1 MRTHSYF
8 RTTNCL
14 QSVARI
20 RLEAVVEILCVPYS
34 VPPSPQPRK
43 QRATRKKLLA
53 VFVLCSLASGCA
65 NLDVAREPSQALP
78 AAGSAFGRSIQAQAA
93 PYQGRSGFRLLSN
106 STEAFTARAELI
118 RNAQTSLDLQYY
130 IVHDGVSTRMLVE
143 ELLKAADRGVRVR
156 ILLDDTTSD
165 GLDTIIATLAAH
177 PQIQIRLFNPLHLGR
192 STGVTRAAGRLFNL
206 SLQHRRMH
214 NKLWL
219 ADNSVAI
226 VGGRNL
232 GDEYFDA
239 EPNLNFTDID
249 MLSVGPVAEQLG
261 HSFDQYW
268 NSALSKPIDEFLSSK
283 PSAKDLQNT
292 RTRLEESLDETRKQ
306 NHALYQQLMT
316 FKTAPRM
323 DIWRKELIWAWNQ
336 ALWDA
341 PSKVLAKDEPDPQL
355 LLTTQL
361 APELRG
367 VSKELIMISAYFVPG
382 QPGLVYLTGRADAG
396 VSVSLLTNSLEATD
410 VPAVHGG
417 YAPYRKALLEHG
429 VKLYELRRQPGDN
442 YGSGPHLF
450 YSKSF
455 RGSDSSLHS
464 KAMIFDRQKAF
475 IGSFNFDPRSVLW
488 NTEVGV
494 LVDGP
499 ELAEHVRELALQG
512 MAPALSYQAKLQ
524 DGKIVWVTEDN
535 GQMHTLTKEPGSWWR
550 RFNAWFSTT
559 VGLERML

>member
-1 MRTHSYF
+1 MRS
-8 RTTNCL
+8 RTVLLFPVLLVLLLSSCASLN
-14 QSVARI
+14 
-20 RLEAVVEILCVPYS
+20 VP
-34 VPPSPQPRK
+34 
-43 QRATRKKLLA
+43 
-53 VFVLCSLASGCA
+53 
-65 NLDVAREPSQALP
+65 REPSQALS
-78 AAGSAFGRSIQAQAA
+78 ASDSAFGRSIQAQAA
-93 PYQGRSGFRLLSN
+93 PHGGQSGFRLLSN

-118 RNAQTSLDLQYY
+118 RNAQSSLDLQYY

-156 ILLDDTTSD
+156 VLLDDTTSD
-165 GLDTIIATLAAH
+165 GLDQIIATLAAH
-177 PQIQIRLFNPLHLGR
+177 PQIHIRLFNPLHLGR
-192 STGVTRAAGRLFNL
+192 STGITRAAGRLFNL

-268 NSALSKPIDEFLSSK
+268 NSALSKPIEEFLSSK
-283 PSAKDLQNT
+283 PTATDLQNT
-292 RTRLEESLDETRKQ
+292 RTRLEESLEESRRQ
-306 NHALYQQLMT
+306 NHALYQQLMK
-316 FKTAPRM
+316 FKTDPRL

-341 PSKVLAKDEPDPQL
+341 PSKVLAKGEPDPQL

-361 APELRG
+361 APELTD
-367 VSKELIMISAYFVPG
+367 VSKELILISAYFVPG

-396 VSVSLLTNSLEATD
+396 VSVSMLTNSLEATD

-429 VKLYELRRQPGDN
+429 VKLFELRRQPGDGG
-442 YGSGPHLF
+442 GSGPHVF

-464 KAMIFDRQKAF
+464 KAIIFDRRKSF

-494 LVDGP
+494 LVDSP

-512 MAPALSYQAKLQ
+512 MAPALSYEAKLQ
-524 DGKIVWVTEDN
+524 DGNIVWVTEDN
-535 GQMHTLTKEPGSWWR
+535 DQMHTLTKEPGSWWR
-550 RFNAWFSTT
+550 QFNAWFSTT

>member
-1 MRTHSYF
+1 MRVS
-8 RTTNCL
+8 
-14 QSVARI
+14 Q
-20 RLEAVVEILCVPYS
+20 
-34 VPPSPQPRK
+34 PPL
-43 QRATRKKLLA
+43 AFLLLA
-53 VFVLCSLASGCA
+53 SLLSGCA
-65 NLDVAREPSQALP
+65 SFDVQREPSQALP
-78 AAGSAFGRSIQAQAA
+78 ASDSAFGRSIQAQAA
-93 PYQGRSGFRLLSN
+93 PHEGQSGFRLLSN

-118 RNAQTSLDLQYY
+118 RNAQSSLDLQYY
-130 IVHDGVSTRMLVE
+130 IVHDGISTRMLVE

-165 GLDTIIATLAAH
+165 GLDWIIATLAAH

-192 STGVTRAAGRLFNL
+192 STGVTRTMGRLFNL

-283 PSAKDLQNT
+283 PTAKDLQNT
-292 RTRLEESLDETRKQ
+292 RTRLEESLEETRKQ

-316 FKTAPRM
+316 YTTHPRL
-323 DIWRKELIWAWNQ
+323 DIWRRELIWAWNQ

-341 PSKVLAKDEPDPQL
+341 PSKVLSDGEPDPQL

-361 APELRG
+361 APELNG

-382 QPGLVYLTGRADAG
+382 PPGLVYLTGRADAG

-429 VKLYELRRQPGDN
+429 VKLFELRRQPGEGG
-442 YGSGPHLF
+442 GSGPHLF
-450 YSKSF
+450 AGKSSQ
-455 RGSDSSLHS
+455 GSDSSLHS
-464 KAMIFDRQKAF
+464 KAMIFDQQKSF

-494 LVDGP
+494 LVDSP
-499 ELAEHVRELALQG
+499 ELAGHVRELALQG
-512 MAPALSYQAKLQ
+512 MAPPLSYQAKLEQ
-524 DGKIVWVTEDN
+524 GQIVWVTEDD
-535 GQMHTLTKEPGSWWR
+535 GKLHTLTKEPASWWR
-550 RFNAWFSTT
+550 RFNAWMSTT

>member
-1 MRTHSYF
+1 M
-8 RTTNCL
+8 
-14 QSVARI
+14 
-20 RLEAVVEILCVPYS
+20 
-34 VPPSPQPRK
+34 
-43 QRATRKKLLA
+43 LLLSSCA
-53 VFVLCSLASGCA
+53 SLNAP
-65 NLDVAREPSQALP
+65 REPSQALP
-78 AAGSAFGRSIQAQAA
+78 ASDSAFGRSIQAQAA
-93 PYQGRSGFRLLSN
+93 PYGGQSGFRLLSN

-118 RNAQTSLDLQYY
+118 RHAQRSLDLQYY

-165 GLDTIIATLAAH
+165 GLDQIIATLAAH
-177 PQIQIRLFNPLHLGR
+177 PQIHIRLFNPLHLGR

-283 PSAKDLQNT
+283 PTARDLQNT
-292 RTRLEESLDETRKQ
+292 RMRLEESLEETRKQ

-316 FKTAPRM
+316 FKTDPRM

-341 PSKVLAKDEPDPQL
+341 PSKVLARGEPDPHL

-361 APELRG
+361 APDMAN
-367 VSKELIMISAYFVPG
+367 VTQELILISAYFVPG
-382 QPGLVYLTGRADAG
+382 ETGLVYLTGRADAG
-396 VSVSLLTNSLEATD
+396 ADVRLLTNSLEATD
-410 VPAVHGG
+410 VPVVHGG

-429 VKLYELRRQPGDN
+429 VKLYELRRQPGVGG
-442 YGSGPHLF
+442 GSGPHLF
-450 YSKSF
+450 RKGMS
-455 RGSDSSLHS
+455 SDSSLHS
-464 KAMIFDRQKAF
+464 KAMIFDQQKSF
-475 IGSFNFDPRSVLW
+475 IGSFNFDPRSGLW

-494 LVDGP
+494 LVDSP
-499 ELAEHVRELALQG
+499 QLAAEARKLALQG
-512 MAPALSYQAKLQ
+512 MAPALSYQPKLEQ
-524 DGKIVWVTEDN
+524 GDIVWETEDN
-535 GQMHTLTKEPGSWWR
+535 GQLHTLKREPGSWWR
-550 RFNAWFSTT
+550 RVNAWFSKS
-559 VGLERML
+559 VGLEKML

>member
-1 MRTHSYF
+1 MT
-8 RTTNCL
+8 L
-14 QSVARI
+14 G
-20 RLEAVVEILCVPYS
+20 L
-34 VPPSPQPRK
+34 
-43 QRATRKKLLA
+43 
-53 VFVLCSLASGCA
+53 SGCA
-65 NLDVAREPSQALP
+65 TLDVPREPSQALP
-78 AAGSAFGRSIQAQAA
+78 ATDSAFGRSIQAQAA
-93 PYQGRSGFRLLSN
+93 PYQGRSGFRLLPN
-106 STEAFTARAELI
+106 STEAFMARAELI
-118 RNAQTSLDLQYY
+118 RNARSSLDLQYY
-130 IVHDGVSTRMLVE
+130 IVHDGISTRMLAD

-165 GLDTIIATLAAH
+165 GLDQIIATLAAH

-192 STGVTRAAGRLFNL
+192 STGTTRTLGRLFNL

-219 ADNSVAI
+219 ADNSAAI

-249 MLSVGPVAEQLG
+249 MLSIGPVAEQLG

-268 NSALSKPIDEFLSSK
+268 NSALSKPIGEFQSRM
-283 PSAKDLQNT
+283 PSAKDLANT
-292 RTRLEESLDETRKQ
+292 RLRLEESLDATQ
-306 NHALYQQLMT
+306 QTNHVLYRQL
-316 FKTAPRM
+316 KTYQTQPRM

-355 LLTTQL
+355 LLTSQL
-361 APELRG
+361 APELSG
-367 VSKELIMISAYFVPG
+367 VSQELILVSAYFVPG

-429 VKLYELRRQPGDN
+429 VKLFELRRQPGDRG
-442 YGSGPHLF
+442 GSGPHLF
-450 YSKSF
+450 HSGSY

-464 KAMIFDRQKAF
+464 KAMIFDRRKSF

-494 LVDGP
+494 LVDSP
-499 ELAEHVRELALQG
+499 ELAEHVRALALRG
-512 MAPALSYQAKLQ
+512 MAPALSYEVRLENDKLA
-524 DGKIVWVTEDN
+524 WVTEDK
-535 GQMHTLTKEPGSWWR
+535 QQLHTLTREPGSWWR
-550 RFNAWFSTT
+550 RLNAWLSTT

>member
-1 MRTHSYF
+1 MR
-8 RTTNCL
+8 L
-14 QSVARI
+14 
-20 RLEAVVEILCVPYS
+20 
-34 VPPSPQPRK
+34 K
-43 QRATRKKLLA
+43 QAFALLLLITA
-53 VFVLCSLASGCA
+53 GLSGCA
-65 NLDVAREPSQALP
+65 TLNVPREPSQALP
-78 AAGSAFGRSIQAQAA
+78 ATESAFGRSIQAQAA

-106 STEAFTARAELI
+106 STEAFMARAELI
-118 RNAQTSLDLQYY
+118 RNAQSSLDLQYY
-130 IVHDGVSTRMLVE
+130 IVHDGISTRMLVD
-143 ELLKAADRGVRVR
+143 ELLKAADRGVRIR

-165 GLDTIIATLAAH
+165 GLDQVIATLAAH

-192 STGVTRAAGRLFNL
+192 STGITRAAGRLFNL
-206 SLQHRRMH
+206 SQQHRRMH

-239 EPNLNFTDID
+239 EPSLNFTDID

-268 NSALSKPIDEFLSSK
+268 NSALSKPIDEFLSS
-283 PSAKDLQNT
+283 PPTARDLANT
-292 RTRLEESLDETRKQ
+292 RQQLEQSLADTRRQ
-306 NHALYQQLMT
+306 NHALYQQL
-316 FKTAPRM
+316 KTYQSHPRM

-341 PSKVLAKDEPDPQL
+341 PSKVLARNEPDPQL

-361 APELRG
+361 APELQG

-396 VSVSLLTNSLEATD
+396 VQVSLLTNSLEATD

-429 VKLYELRRQPGDN
+429 VRLFELRRQPGDHG
-442 YGSGPHLF
+442 GSGPHLF
-450 YSKSF
+450 RSTW

-464 KAMIFDRQKAF
+464 KAMIFDRQKSF

-494 LVDGP
+494 LVDSP
-499 ELAEHVRELALQG
+499 ELAEHVRALALQG
-512 MAPALSYQAKLQ
+512 MAPALSYEAKLQ

-535 GQMHTLTKEPGSWWR
+535 QQLHTLTREPGSWWR
-550 RFNAWFSTT
+550 RINAWLSTS

>member
-1 MRTHSYF
+1 MR
-8 RTTNCL
+8 L
-14 QSVARI
+14 
-20 RLEAVVEILCVPYS
+20 
-34 VPPSPQPRK
+34 K
-43 QRATRKKLLA
+43 QAFALLLLITA
-53 VFVLCSLASGCA
+53 GLSGCA
-65 NLDVAREPSQALP
+65 TLNVPREPSQALP
-78 AAGSAFGRSIQAQAA
+78 ATESAFGRSIQTQAA

-106 STEAFTARAELI
+106 STEAFMARAELI
-118 RNAQTSLDLQYY
+118 RNAQSSLDLQYY
-130 IVHDGVSTRMLVE
+130 IVHDGISTRMLVD
-143 ELLKAADRGVRVR
+143 ELLKAADRGVRIR

-165 GLDTIIATLAAH
+165 GLDQVIATLAAH

-192 STGVTRAAGRLFNL
+192 STGITRAAGRLFNL
-206 SLQHRRMH
+206 SQQHRRMH

-239 EPNLNFTDID
+239 EPSLNFTDID

-268 NSALSKPIDEFLSSK
+268 NSALSKPIDEFLSST
-283 PSAKDLQNT
+283 PTARDLANT
-292 RTRLEESLDETRKQ
+292 RQQLEQSLADTRRQ
-306 NHALYQQLMT
+306 NHALYQQL
-316 FKTAPRM
+316 KTYQSHPRM

-341 PSKVLAKDEPDPQL
+341 PSKVLARNEPDPQL

-361 APELRG
+361 APELQG

-396 VSVSLLTNSLEATD
+396 VQVSLLTNSLEATD

-429 VKLYELRRQPGDN
+429 VRLFELRRQPGDHG
-442 YGSGPHLF
+442 GSGPHLF
-450 YSKSF
+450 RSTW

-464 KAMIFDRQKAF
+464 KAMIFDRQKSF

-494 LVDGP
+494 LVDSP
-499 ELAEHVRELALQG
+499 ELAEHVRALALQG
-512 MAPALSYQAKLQ
+512 MAPALSYEAKLQ

-535 GQMHTLTKEPGSWWR
+535 QQLHTLTREPGSWWR
-550 RFNAWFSTT
+550 RINAWLSTS